1 MTEDI
6 STLGETTK
14 WYFVTA
20 IPTTAI
26 VMGIVWLVQRMNGGP
41 EPSGEKVKQRFK
53 GRSGQV
59 HGAGWEG

>member
-6 STLGETTK
+6 STLGETTM

-26 VMGIVWLVQRMNGGP
+26 VMGVVWLIQKMNSGP
-41 EPSGEKVKQRFK
+41 DPPRERVKQKFK
-53 GRSGQV
+53 GTSGKA
-59 HGAGWEG
+59 HGNGAEG